1 MIIIARRKKRGIPRF
16 FCLINE
22 YGDDEFTYPIPREV
36 SFPMDQI
43 QKLYLQA

>member
-1 MIIIARRKKRGIPRF
+1 MIIITRREKRGIPRF
-16 FCLINE
+16 FCLIFE
-22 YGDDEFTYPIPREV
+22 FGDYVFIYPILRGV